1 VGFITILF
9 VLPTAYPVTATN
21 FNYTI
26 VALSIVIGGAA
37 VWWALGAR
45 RWFVGPQSTLVA
57 SRRTT
62 TVARHRA

>member
-62 TVARHRA
+62 SVARHRA

>member
-1 VGFITILF
+1 VLF
-9 VLPTAYPVTATN
+9 VLPPALPVTWAN

-26 VALSIVIGGAA
+26 VAVGLVMGGAA
-37 VWWALGAR
+37 AWWVLGAR

-57 SRRTT
+57 SGRSA